1 MADRYWLGIGGT
13 DANDSANWGT
23 ASGDMGSA
31 GASVPGASD
40 VAIFDG
46 QGYVKSGNAVD
57 VASNAFTI
65 SSHGFNNNDRVWLIP
80 DAGYNLPEPIQER
93 TVYYIVNKST
103 HTFQLSE
110 SSGGSAIDITS
121 EGLPSTSYKAHFV
134 FDANFT
140 ANLTIGEV
148 KIIESYAGTVTI
160 NAGIKVTI
168 SDASNAGGLDL
179 NGELKAG
186 GSNASIE
193 FTGGAKSGYG
203 TFMVKNR
210 QYAKITNP
218 QNLTYTY
225 LGTQNP
231 VTFDDGPY
239 PNVDCQG
246 VAGTAVTFSPE
257 YATPTSTEHEYY
269 DNGKASM
276 YSLTVTGRAS
286 NPPLFKPNANTSNEY
301 TDGAKKFKITSDGG
315 FACTI
320 DTFNGGFAE
329 WDFQA
334 SSGGFVMPVTGS
346 STYGTAGSGIFKPQ
360 IRKVK
365 LHAET
370 AGHMVTLGQGEKL
383 VCESLEIGDGCVL
396 KGPLFTGTNSAEIH
410 CVKPPKIIGSWNFS
424 QVVPGIYRSP
434 ISLPVETRIPNLTPH
449 TAHFRLQTSVSN
461 FAPLSTYSLCP
472 LDTTDFDTANAW
484 TSGGTN
490 YKWTVPR
497 DGKYLVNFGIAIQH
511 TTTSHYQISNLYL
524 NGSGKKKGT
533 FSQAGSGSPSDGT
546 VLLDLNKGDYLQL
559 YAYHNGGSSKSL
571 IGDDTTPGSVFM
583 HIMEIL

>member
-1 MADRYWLGIGGT
+1 MADRYWLGAAGT

-23 ASGDMGSA
+23 ASGDMGTA
-31 GASVPGASD
+31 GASVPGPAD

-46 QGYVKSGNAVD
+46 MGYVKSGGAVD

-65 SSHGFNNNDRVWLIP
+65 SSHGFNNNDRIWLIP
-80 DAGYNLPEPIQER
+80 GTGYNLPEPLQER
-93 TVYYIVNKST
+93 TIYHIVNKST
-103 HTFQLSE
+103 HTFQISE
-110 SSGGSAIDITS
+110 SSGGAAVDITS
-121 EGLPSTSYKAHFV
+121 EGLPSTDYKAHYV

-148 KIIESYAGTVTI
+148 KILESYAGTVTI
-160 NAGIKVTI
+160 NAGVKVTI

-179 NGELKAG
+179 DGELKAG

-225 LGTQNP
+225 LGTQTP

-286 NPPLFKPNANTSNEY
+286 NPPLFKPSANTSNEY

-449 TAHFRLQTSVSN
+449 TAHFRLASSVSG
-461 FAPLSTYSLCP
+461 FAAVAAYTLCP
-472 LDTTDFDTANAW
+472 LDTTDFDTASAW
-484 TSGGTN
+484 SGASD
-490 YKWTVPR
+490 YKWTAPR
-497 DGKYLVNFGIAIQH
+497 DGKYLIAYSASIRLISSSHIALAQIQV
-511 TTTSHYQISNLYL
+511 
-524 NGSGKKKGT
+524 NGSAKTFGPYAKDSGWPSVGT
-533 FSQAGSGSPSDGT
+533 ILINLS
-546 VLLDLNKGDYLQL
+546 KGDYVQL
-559 YAYHNGGSSKSL
+559 FAYHNGGSGKEL
-571 IGDDTTPGSVFM
+571 DGSALNKTYLSITEV
-583 HIMEIL
+583 L

>member
-1 MADRYWLGIGGT
+1 MADRYWLGAAGT
-13 DANDSANWGT
+13 DANDTNNWGS
-23 ASGDMGSA
+23 ASGGMRSA
-31 GASVPGASD
+31 GAGVPGAAD

-46 QGYVKSGNAVD
+46 QTYVKSGTSVD
-57 VASNAFTI
+57 VSANAFTI
-65 SSHGFNNNDRVWLIP
+65 SSHGFNNNDRIWLIP
-80 DAGYNLPEPIQER
+80 DTGYTLPEPLQER
-93 TVYYIVNKST
+93 TIYHIVNKST
-103 HTFQLSE
+103 HTFEVSE
-110 SSGGSAIDITS
+110 SSGGAAVDITS
-121 EGLPSTSYKAHFV
+121 EGLPSTSLKAVFV

-148 KIIESYAGTVTI
+148 KIVDTYAGTVTI
-160 NAGIKVTI
+160 NTGVKVTV
-168 SDASNAGGLDL
+168 SDGSNAGGLDL
-179 NGELKAG
+179 NGELKG
-186 GSNASIE
+186 GGANASIE

-218 QNLTYTY
+218 QHLTYTY

-257 YATPTSTEHEYY
+257 YATPTVTEHEYC

-365 LHAET
+365 LHADT
-370 AGHMVTLGQGEKL
+370 AGHIVTMGQGEKL

-434 ISLPVETRIPNLTPH
+434 ITLPVETRIPNLTPH
-449 TAHFRLQTSVSN
+449 TAHFRLQTSVSG
-461 FAPLSTYSLCP
+461 FTSGAYTLCP
-472 LDTTDFDTANAW
+472 LDATEYDTASAW
-484 TSGGTN
+484 TGAST

-497 DGKYLVNFGIAIQH
+497 DGKYLINFGIAIRY
-511 TTTSHYQISNLYL
+511 TTTSHVAISNLYL
-524 NGSGKKKGT
+524 NGSSKKKGT
-533 FSQAGSGSPSDGT
+533 FTYAGSGAPSDGT

-559 YAYHNGGSSKSL
+559 YGYHNGGSSKNL
-571 IGDDTTPGSVFM
+571 IGDAVTPGSVFL